1 MARARNIKPGF
12 FKNEFLAEMPCEVR
26 LLFIGLWTLAD
37 REGRLEDRPKRIKAE
52 LFAFDSFDVDSMLN
66 ILQRDSFVL
75 RYEVDGVRFVQIE
88 NFVKHQDP
96 HYKERASEIPAPD
109 GRDNMI
115 VASGVTRTQRA
126 RIYSRDDFTCQ
137 SCGSKEHLC
146 IDHILPVSRGG
157 DSSDDN
163 LQTLC
168 MSCNTSKG
176 NKLDGEEKSSRQRR
190 IDVGSNLNQKNR
202 PSPSDSLI
210 PDSLIPDSLNLIP
223 ESPIPSVSVAE
234 KKSTELE
241 TVSAAVAPATEK
253 QDTKLQADCK
263 TTWSGYSEA
272 YERRYC
278 AKPVR
283 NQKVNSLVKQFV
295 QRLGGEEAPMIAEW
309 FVSHPGGYY
318 VGRMHDFGC
327 LLSDAEKLRT
337 EWATGRVMTQG
348 KARQSDRKGT
358 TGAALAEVLA
368 EMGAQP

>member
-12 FKNEFLAEMPCEVR
+12 FTNDVLAECSALAR
-26 LLFIGLWTLAD
+26 ILFQGLWCHAD
-37 REGRLEDRPKRIKAE
+37 REGRLEDRPRKLKAE
-52 LFAFDSFDVDSMLN
+52 
-66 ILQRDSFVL
+66 ILPYDECNTEELLCQLESRGFIV
-75 RYEVDGVRFVQIE
+75 RYSHGAERFIQVV
-88 NFVKHQDP
+88 NFCKHQNP
-96 HYKERASEIPAPD
+96 HVKEQESTIPAP
-109 GRDNMI
+109 
-115 VASGVTRTQRA
+115 
-126 RIYSRDDFTCQ
+126 
-137 SCGSKEHLC
+137 
-146 IDHILPVSRGG
+146 
-157 DSSDDN
+157 
-163 LQTLC
+163 C
-168 MSCNTSKG
+168 MSGAKPEVAG
-176 NKLDGEEKSSRQRR
+176 L
-190 IDVGSNLNQKNR
+190 IV
-202 PSPSDSLI
+202 DSLN
-210 PDSLIPDSLNLIP
+210 LIPDSLNLIP